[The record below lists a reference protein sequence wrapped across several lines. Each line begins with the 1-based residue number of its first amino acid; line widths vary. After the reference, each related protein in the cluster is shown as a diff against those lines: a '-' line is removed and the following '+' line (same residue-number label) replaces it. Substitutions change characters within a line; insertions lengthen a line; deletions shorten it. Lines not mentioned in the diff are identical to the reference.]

1 MSYDNASKYWMKVN
15 SCPLVI
21 HLKRSCSKDHATSAP
36 RKKLLRKRSQT
47 RIASYINIYLCRD
60 KNTYES
66 SILMSNNWTML
77 QQRVS
82 LIISFSLISIY
93 GTTSAN
99 TFDFAFTFFI
109 IFWCADQKLIYDQ
122 FDTKEFFT
130 EAALKQWIPNW
141 FWFESLVL
149 NTKQHLPVLPFMWLS
164 FSHLNSFLAEFSK
177 F

>member
-1 MSYDNASKYWMKVN
+1 MCYDNTSKYWIKVN

-36 RKKLLRKRSQT
+36 RKKLLRERSQT
-47 RIASYINIYLCRD
+47 RLASYINIYLCRY

-82 LIISFSLISIY
+82 LIIFFSLISIY

-109 IFWCADQKLIYDQ
+109 IFWRADQKLIYDHIWHQ
-122 FDTKEFFT
+122 GIFHRGC
-130 EAALKQWIPNW
+130 LKTMNPK
-141 FWFESLVL
+141 LVL
-149 NTKQHLPVLPFMWLS
+149 IWIFCT
-164 FSHLNSFLAEFSK
+164 
-177 F
+177 